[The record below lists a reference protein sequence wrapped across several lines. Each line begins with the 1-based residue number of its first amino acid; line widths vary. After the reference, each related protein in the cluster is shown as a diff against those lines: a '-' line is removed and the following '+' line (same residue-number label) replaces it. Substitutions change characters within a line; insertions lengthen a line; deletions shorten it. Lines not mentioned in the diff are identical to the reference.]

1 MRRLLVLSCLL
12 AALAALAAAPA
23 QAGLISGDA
32 IDGPS
37 RDIRELGDVDLARDG
52 TGALAY
58 VKQVDGVDRVF
69 VARFENGVF
78 QPAERID
85 VELAT
90 PSSHPVV
97 GASDLGRLVVV
108 FVSGGVVYG
117 VVRPAGEGWTAPV
130 PLAVGSNPAVDL
142 SINGTAYTSFTSGED
157 VRVAR
162 VDRRTN
168 AWGVLAQPAD
178 VDPARAAGVGTGR
191 SRVAISADGIG
202 VVTWGEGGHVYARK
216 MFGEALSS
224 APQDLTPAA
233 FDGRIPLLSDVPAID
248 AEDDSSYAW
257 VVFRQSFTDGGSR
270 ILARRQRGT
279 EFDPPVAIDDPGG
292 EPVAAPEI
300 DLNGRGVAVAMTAG
314 QQSGQPMAAFT
325 DRDLFGVGGRFLGP
339 SASLPTVAPAIA
351 ENRSGLL
358 AAVVG
363 APGQPPE
370 VRVRTI
376 EEAKPGP
383 LEVALSRAELGPV
396 APQLGFAVAADRASG
411 AIVAWVQGGP
421 EERRIVAGYLDRPP
435 GFFAGYTSQRCC
447 QGPLPRLSWQ
457 PSSNLWG
464 PLRYIVSIDGVAGR
478 RDGGYA
484 RAAHDAARRP
494 DPSMAGDRRRRAR
507 ADEARAHAQPA
518 DRRPRPAADRALQP
532 QAARRDG
539 LRPRSRPQRGRAFHV
554 GHRRHHRLVG
564 RSLEGCAGA
573 LVAARASPLWR
584 PGHVHARDHRRGR
597 RRQRDA
603 VRPRGADRI
612 ADGGA
617 PPRRRRR
624 RPPARAR

>member
-464 PLRYIVSIDGVAGR
+464 PLRYIVSIDGVAVVETADTRVQLTTPLAGPTHRWQVTAVDARGQMKPARTRSLRIDALAPLLTVRYSRKQRVVTVSVRARDRNAGGR
-478 RDGGYA
+478 STSGIGGIIV
-484 RAAHDAARRP
+484 
-494 DPSMAGDRRRRAR
+494 SWGDRSK
-507 ADEARAHAQPA
+507 
-518 DRRPRPAADRALQP
+518 
-532 QAARRDG
+532 G
-539 LRPRSRPQRGRAFHV
+539 
-554 GHRRHHRLVG
+554 
-564 RSLEGCAGA
+564 
-573 LVAARASPLWR
+573 
-584 PGHVHARDHRRGR
+584 
-597 RRQRDA
+597 
-603 VRPRGADRI
+603 
-612 ADGGA
+612 
-617 PPRRRRR
+617 
-624 RPPARAR
+624 ARARSSLRARHRYGGPGTYTLEITAADAVGNATRSVRAVRIG